1 LDTKEEQSINVQSII
16 QNEIKQFFNQKGI
29 IDQNQVTLNMKEELA
44 KKIIQRN
51 LITNKEIALLCNLSY
66 KRVLDIYKAMKT
78 NP

>member
-1 LDTKEEQSINVQSII
+1 MDTKEEQSINVQSII